1 MQTIVRINHIGI
13 RVSDFGTSRDLYA
26 QLGFKYIAGPIGP
39 EPVAVVEHPSG
50 IIRDSPPW

>member
-1 MQTIVRINHIGI
+1 MQTIVRINYIGI
-13 RVSDFGTSRDLYA
+13 RVSDFGTSRDFYD

-50 IIRDSPPW
+50 IIRDSPLW